1 MCVFLQR
8 GEQIATLD
16 SMSHRSIFNE
26 YVNTIQPYLLISVI
40 ILLKREWY
48 SHGQEKQNCGR
59 PTQRNT
65 AQKQDLI
72 AILNIWGGDAV
83 CKKKGLKMKGIDL
96 YMKVYN
102 QKKTE

>member
-1 MCVFLQR
+1 MCVFLQM
-8 GEQIATLD
+8 GKQIATLD

-26 YVNTIQPYLLISVI
+26 YVNMIQPYLLISVI

-72 AILNIWGGDAV
+72 AIMNNWGSDIV
-83 CKKKGLKMKGIDL
+83 WKNKGLKIKGVAL
-96 YMKVYN
+96 
-102 QKKTE
+102 